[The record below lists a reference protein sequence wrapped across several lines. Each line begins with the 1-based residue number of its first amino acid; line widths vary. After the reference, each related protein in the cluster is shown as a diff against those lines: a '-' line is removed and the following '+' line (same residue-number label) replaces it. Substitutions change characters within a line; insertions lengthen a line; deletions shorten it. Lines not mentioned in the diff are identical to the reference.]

1 LIAAMARSGPIFRRV
16 DEIGKAAFG
25 RHWERIAE
33 LWRYGHVGLLNT
45 AFGYGLYA
53 GLVWLGL
60 NLYVAQVLAQIVS
73 VCFNYFTLRRLV
85 FLGARSRLRSF
96 IGAYAFNYLMAVTFL
111 AIAHHFIPSPYLA
124 GFVAII
130 AVAGINYLVLKR
142 FVFRA
147 PPA

>member
-1 LIAAMARSGPIFRRV
+1 MLFRRV
-16 DEIGKAAFG
+16 NEIGKTTFG
-25 RHWERIAE
+25 PYWERIAE

-60 NLYVAQVLAQIVS
+60 NLYVAQILAQIIS

-85 FLGARSRLRSF
+85 FLGATSRLRSF

-111 AIAHHFIPSPYLA
+111 ALAHHFIPSPYLA
-124 GFVAII
+124 GFVALI
-130 AVAGINYLVLKR
+130 AVAVINYLVLKR

-147 PPA
+147 PPT